1 MASIVGIVTGISKRY
16 LIWPGISGRSEGN
29 LNTRNLPIFL
39 AAKASVRRLMI
50 MTNAM
55 KSLEPWSDSAA
66 TRGVV
71 QEGGHHFAKC
81 VSVARKKG
89 LPDVGS
95 AKNSRPVP
103 SSIS

>member
-1 MASIVGIVTGISKRY
+1 
-16 LIWPGISGRSEGN
+16 
-29 LNTRNLPIFL
+29 L

-55 KSLEPWSDSAA
+55 KFLEPWSDSAV

-71 QEGGHHFAKC
+71 QEGGHHFARC
-81 VSVARKKG
+81 GSVARKRG

-95 AKNSRPVP
+95 ARNSRPVP
-103 SSIS
+103 NSIS